1 MRLSKIC
8 LGLMAA
14 ACSWN
19 ATAVQAELPNLDGLE
34 VRTGAMFL
42 HRSDNNDGA
51 IVIAGPFPAAPVLD
65 ASDASPGSDSGWELA
80 ITGHL
85 DEDRSV
91 EFRYFHLDGFNF
103 NTRITDSSGVG
114 FDVEP
119 NGIGLFGATING
131 AFDYTSEL
139 SNFELNMRNR
149 VNNDVEFLYGIRHL
163 RQEENLGGFFDAPG
177 FPGTTNTVGFETQN
191 YLTGFQVGLDTVL
204 FEHNRF
210 RVEGIAKAGIYHNQV
225 NSSYSALGTGDLD
238 TINESSF
245 QRKDTFSFVGEAELA
260 AVYQATDNISF
271 RAAYQFLAMTN
282 IATSPNQV
290 QGTSRAGTSS
300 TSAVATDCP
309 IYNGLALQMEVWL
322 YQ

>member
-42 HRSDNNDGA
+42 HRSDNNDDTIMIG
-51 IVIAGPFPAAPVLD
+51 GPFPAGPVLD
-65 ASDASPGSDSGWELA
+65 ARDASPGSDTGWELA

-85 DEDRSV
+85 DEDRSI

-103 NTRITDSSGVG
+103 STQLTDPSGIG
-114 FDVEP
+114 FDVDP
-119 NGIGLFGATING
+119 NGVGLFNATING
-131 AFDYTSEL
+131 DINYTSEL
-139 SNFELNMRNR
+139 SNFELNLRNR
-149 VNNDVEFLYGIRHL
+149 VNNDVEFLYGVRHM
-163 RQEENLGGFFDAPG
+163 RQEEELGGFFTAPG
-177 FPGTTNTVGFETQN
+177 FPGTTNTVGFDTQN
-191 YLTGFQVGLDTVL
+191 YLTGFQVGVDAVL

-210 RVEGIAKAGIYHNQV
+210 RIEGVAKAGIYHNQI
-225 NSSYSALGTGDLD
+225 NSTYSAVGTGDIASID
-238 TINESSF
+238 ERAGN
-245 QRKDTFSFVGEAELA
+245 RKDVVSFVGEAELA
-260 AVYQATDNISF
+260 AVYQATDQVSF

-282 IATSPNQV
+282 IATAPNQV
-290 QGTSRAGTSS
+290 QETDRTAPATTS
-300 TSAVATDCP
+300 VANSDCP

-322 YQ
+322 YK